1 MAREFFCAYHS
12 YLKSIEPLTDAEKGR
27 LFVSCLQYSMTGE
40 APDLRGNERFIFP
53 MMKEQIDRD
62 NANYQAKCERNR
74 ENILRRYTN
83 VDGGIRQPTKSTKE
97 KKKENNTPPKSP
109 QGDAADELFDRFW
122 SAYPRHVAK
131 EKTRTSFSKVPLLEI
146 PNLMSAL
153 ERQKKSDQWTKD
165 GGQFIPHPTTWLN
178 QRRWQDEITVEIT
191 QPQKQPVTSVK
202 APIDQEWLERYRKEH
217 PNAFTT
223 ID

>member
-62 NANYQAKCERNR
+62 NANYQAKCDRNR

-83 VDGGIRQPTKSTKE
+83 VGDGIRQPTKSTKE
-97 KKKENNTPPKSP
+97 KEKENNNPPKSP
-109 QGDAADELFDRFW
+109 QGDAEFDLFW
-122 SAYPRHVAK
+122 TAYPRRVAK
-131 EKTRTSFSKVPLLEI
+131 DKARTAFSKIPRSEI
-146 PNLMSAL
+146 PALMAAL
-153 ERQKKSDQWTKD
+153 ERHKKSDQWTRD

-178 QRRWQDEITVEIT
+178 QKRWQDEIEPTKPKEQPTV
-191 QPQKQPVTSVK
+191 VTSLPLNISREK
-202 APIDQEWLERYRKEH
+202 LARMREEYPD
-217 PNAFTT
+217 AFG
-223 ID
+223 